1 MKGMSRILLGLT
13 IVSVLPLVA
22 EAAGTYYNGS
32 TYQNPQNK
40 YSGLSTNS
48 NGGGYYNTYGAG
60 SGRGYGQNQNMQN
73 LGTTKSTVRMVQKTT
88 TTTTKSNNSQK
99 KGWILDANLS
109 HEFASWGFD
118 MKKAGSKLHYDNLR
132 WNAINAELGYY
143 FGDSTPM
150 QVKIGGKYGV
160 QFDESPMVDDDISSD
175 AMWVNWG
182 NNVIE
187 GTPAVSIGTSKGGT
201 EYGYNAEFGL
211 TNFFEMGRVK
221 VTPSIGYRYFKHN
234 LKTKSNRGAMIN
246 VVNSPENVNCII
258 VQDGEI
264 QCGPYVGFSGG
275 GFAGFQTAAQAGTD
289 TVTVYD
295 IYGNQIYL
303 VVDPTTGN
311 YIVQNGG
318 GSLDLGTTYYYEQH
332 GVSHKYETEWYG
344 PYIAFDLEYI
354 IDNDNIINA
363 GLEFGLPIYDSKGDQ
378 PYRFDWQ
385 HPTSVE
391 DKGGLGDA
399 VHLGLNA
406 EWATT
411 VSDNVMFT
419 LGLDYDYYR
428 VGGASA
434 TTYLN
439 PNHYYNLLQNGLISE
454 DDYNVL
460 QSKGW
465 KDKVDNEITSVYKS
479 MGIHAGVKVKF

>member
-1 MKGMSRILLGLT
+1 
-13 IVSVLPLVA
+13 
-22 EAAGTYYNGS
+22 
-32 TYQNPQNK
+32 
-40 YSGLSTNS
+40 
-48 NGGGYYNTYGAG
+48 
-60 SGRGYGQNQNMQN
+60 
-73 LGTTKSTVRMVQKTT
+73 
-88 TTTTKSNNSQK
+88 
-99 KGWILDANLS
+99 
-109 HEFASWGFD
+109 
-118 MKKAGSKLHYDNLR
+118 
-132 WNAINAELGYY
+132 
-143 FGDSTPM
+143 M